1 MNELKPN
8 AMTVW
13 VVYQRTGY
21 REVVEIH
28 TTYEGALEAAK
39 GTGQWIER
47 KFLIID

>member
-1 MNELKPN
+1 MKELKPN

-13 VVYQRTGY
+13 VVFQKTGY
-21 REVVEIH
+21 REVVEVH

-39 GTGQWIER
+39 ENDQWIER